1 MIVSCLHCNKEFETE
16 KKNKKYCKNSCVRMA
31 WARRN
36 KDKVKVISR
45 RSNIK
50 NKEKKDITIRKW
62 REKNKDKVLSYARNS
77 YKKHSEKRKKY
88 IAEWQTLNLD
98 RVKKSKDKWRK
109 NNRNKIRFNSAMRR
123 AKLKKATPSWA
134 NLDKIKEIYL
144 NCPKGYH
151 VDHIIPLNGVN
162 VSGLH
167 IENNLQYLLAADNL
181 KKSNKITKEF

>member
-1 MIVSCLHCNKEFETE
+1 
-16 KKNKKYCKNSCVRMA
+16 
-31 WARRN
+31 
-36 KDKVKVISR
+36 
-45 RSNIK
+45 
-50 NKEKKDITIRKW
+50 
-62 REKNKDKVLSYARNS
+62 
-77 YKKHSEKRKKY
+77 
-88 IAEWQTLNLD
+88 
-98 RVKKSKDKWRK
+98 
-109 NNRNKIRFNSAMRR
+109 MRR

-181 KKSNKITKEF
+181 KKSNKIIKEF